1 MRIEPTMTRTTFT
14 AVLLFLASFACERQA
29 PSDDGSLDGSTQR
42 EAGAVEREID
52 DGAALGADGAIPEHC
67 NETTSD
73 VPAANGACVR
83 AVEGS
88 VVQEDDTPLSRGFVT
103 VCGPACW
110 AGVLDPAGR
119 FSVAVGEVLPID
131 AYSLLVHGRPA
142 HASSYWPLSTASRV
156 DGIARFSQPLYAPR
170 YTSEGPALPDSIT
183 LASDFVATAGPVT
196 LTFAAGT
203 RIELDFEDF
212 ELGALGRR
220 VRVVEVSL
228 ERAPPFAREAAL
240 IGPVY
245 ALAPFALKVN
255 RPVAVAIAHRSTL
268 APGQRVE
275 FVAMS
280 AGVLDD
286 PPDAGRAVVVAR
298 GVVSADGRMIT
309 TDPEEGPR
317 TLTWIGVRAVPSR

>member
-1 MRIEPTMTRTTFT
+1 MTRPTF
-14 AVLLFLASFACERQA
+14 AAALLFLASFACERRA
-29 PSDDGSLDGSTQR
+29 PSDDGSIDGSTQR
-42 EAGAVEREID
+42 ETGAVEREID
-52 DGAALGADGAIPEHC
+52 DGAVPERC
-67 NETTSD
+67 NEATSD
-73 VPAANGACVR
+73 VPAANSACVR

-88 VVQEDDTPLSRGFVT
+88 VVQDDAPLSRGFVT

-110 AGVLDPAGR
+110 AGVLDPSGR
-119 FSVAVGEVLPID
+119 FSVAVGEALPID

-142 HASSYWPLSTASRV
+142 NASSYWPLSMTSLV
-156 DGIARFSQPLYAPR
+156 DGIAQFSQPLYAPR
-170 YTSEGPALPDSIT
+170 YTSEGPALPDSMT
-183 LASDFVATAGPVT
+183 LASALVATAGPVT

-203 RIELDFEDF
+203 RLELDFEDF
-212 ELGALGRR
+212 ELGELGRR
-220 VRVVEVSL
+220 VRVAEVSL

-245 ALAPFALKVN
+245 ALAPFALKVS

-275 FVAMS
+275 FVAMG

-298 GVVSADGRMIT
+298 GVVSADGGTIT

-317 TLTWIGVRAVPSR
+317 TLTWIGVRAVRSP